1 MPERSGL
8 PDFLRRYGRLA
19 AVNILSNLT
28 VPLAGLV
35 DTAML
40 GHLDE
45 IRFLAGVALAAI
57 LFEYIYWTFGFL
69 RMGTTGTAA
78 QALGRRDERELS
90 LVLYRA
96 LALAVAISGVILLLQ
111 WPLRE
116 LGLAVLQGDPGVEEA
131 ARDYF
136 DALVWGAPAALCNF
150 ALVGWFL
157 GRAEGRAALAMTAV
171 ANLGNVAFNYLFIVE
186 LGWAAR
192 GAGLGT
198 MLSQYLSLG
207 AGLILLSR
215 RRRSRWIWSEVL
227 DRARLTEVMK
237 LNADILI
244 RTLCLVSSF
253 AVFTNFGAM
262 LGVQLL
268 AANTILLRVLTL
280 AAHLIDG
287 AAFATES
294 IAGILHGRGDR
305 AGLRRLLRLSL
316 WVGEGFAVAVLAV
329 VLIAPRPLLGLLT
342 SHGDVIDRAVELS
355 PWLIPVLVFGALAYM
370 LDGFFLGLTAG
381 PTLRRA
387 MLVSTLVVF
396 LPAALLALRFES
408 AWGLWAAMAAFMLA
422 RTVTLGWAARPALN

>member
-1 MPERSGL
+1 MSN
-8 PDFLRRYGRLA
+8 FLRRYPRLA
-19 AVNILSNLT
+19 AINIVSNLT
-28 VPLAGLV
+28 VPLAGLI

-78 QALGRRDERELS
+78 QALGRGDDRELS
-90 LVLYRA
+90 LVLYRSIA
-96 LALAVAISGVILLLQ
+96 LALCIAGGILLLQ

-116 LGLAVLQGDPGVEEA
+116 LGLALLQGEPGVEAA

-150 ALVGWFL
+150 ALVGWYL
-157 GRAEGRAALAMTAV
+157 GRAESRAALVMTAV

-207 AGLILLSR
+207 AGLFLLSR
-215 RRRSRWIWSEVL
+215 RSLAAWVWNEVL
-227 DRARLTEVMK
+227 DRARLVAVMK
-237 LNADILI
+237 LNVDILI

-294 IAGILHGRGDR
+294 LAGILHGRGDR

-316 WVGEGFAVAVLAV
+316 AVGEAFAVAVLAA
-329 VLIAPRPLLGLLT
+329 VLLAPRTLLGLLT
-342 SHGDVIDRAVELS
+342 SHADVIERAVGLS
-355 PWLIPVLVFGALAYM
+355 PWLVPVLVFGAPAYM

-381 PTLRRA
+381 TTLRRA
-387 MLVSTLVVF
+387 MLISTLAVF
-396 LPAALLALRFES
+396 LPAAVLALSVES
-408 AWGLWAAMAAFMLA
+408 AAGLWAALALFMLA
-422 RTVTLGWAARPALN
+422 RTVTLGWATRPALD